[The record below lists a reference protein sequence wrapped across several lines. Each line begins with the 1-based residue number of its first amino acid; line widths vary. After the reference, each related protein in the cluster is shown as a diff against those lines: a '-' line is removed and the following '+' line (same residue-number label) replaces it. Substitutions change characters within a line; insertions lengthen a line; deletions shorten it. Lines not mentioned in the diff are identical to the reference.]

1 MVKRYAFSMIE
12 LIFAIVIIAVTM
24 LSLPMMTDV
33 TSKGSER
40 NMKGDEAIFEAY
52 VKAVEATDKKF
63 ADVNSTAT
71 TNWVI
76 SSAATNRTSKEGF
89 KFDHKYKVNMNTP
102 ASFGDVNNSAD
113 IKKITV
119 TIVDSDG
126 NVITKL
132 YTYKFNM

>member
-40 NMKGDEAIFEAY
+40 NLESDEAIFEAY
-52 VKAVEATDKKF
+52 VKAVEATDRKF
-63 ADVNSTAT
+63 NDLNSTASSSVLEAGAST
-71 TNWVI
+71 T
-76 SSAATNRTSKEGF
+76 KEGL
-89 KFDHKYKVNMNTP
+89 KYAHNYTVSVATP
-102 ASFGDVNNSAD
+102 ASFGDVTNSAD
-113 IKKITV
+113 IKKVTV
-119 TIVDSDG
+119 TILDADG
-126 NVITKL
+126 NVITRL